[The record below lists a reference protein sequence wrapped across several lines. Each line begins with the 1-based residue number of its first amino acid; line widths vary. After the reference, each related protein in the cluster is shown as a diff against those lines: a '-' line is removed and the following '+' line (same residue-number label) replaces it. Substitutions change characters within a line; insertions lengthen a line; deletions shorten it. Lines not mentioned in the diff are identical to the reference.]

1 LCAEAIRLGRVLAA
15 LLDSTPG
22 LPRHPEPLGLLALI
36 LPHDSRRAAR
46 VDEQGELVLLEDQD
60 RSRLDRGQIDEC
72 LVLLDRALAQRQPG
86 PVQIQA
92 AISALHAQAAAA
104 NGTDWRQI
112 AALYGE
118 LVRLAPSPVVDIN
131 RAVAMGMDRGPRV
144 GLMEL
149 DQLQLEASLG
159 EYHWFHAARADLLRR
174 AGYLAEAHAAY
185 TRALALCQNRPERA
199 FLARRLAEMAIERG
213 KR

>member
-22 LPRHPEPLGLLALI
+22 LPRHPEPLGLLALM
-36 LPHDSRRAAR
+36 LLHDSRRAAR

-118 LVRLAPSPVVDIN
+118 LVRLAPSPVVDLN

-199 FLARRLAEMAIERG
+199 FLERRLAEMAIERS